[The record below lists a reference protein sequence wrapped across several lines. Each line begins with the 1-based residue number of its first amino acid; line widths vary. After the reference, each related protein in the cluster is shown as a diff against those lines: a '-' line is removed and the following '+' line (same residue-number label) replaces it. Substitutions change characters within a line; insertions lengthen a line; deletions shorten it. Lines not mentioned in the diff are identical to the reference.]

1 MKQLMQM
8 EQNFQRGRILIIA
21 VFTCAL
27 VLCLTTIYFS
37 FEMVDSFSQRIYL
50 INRGDAI
57 EATCGDVSD
66 NRPAE
71 ARYHVTR
78 FHELFFSVSPD
89 PKSIEDN
96 THKAFFLADRSAKL
110 LYDNLQEQG
119 YYRQMIEGNVTQ
131 KVQMDS
137 VQLDM
142 KVYPYKVVTHFKIT
156 QNRSTAQTI
165 RQLVTVCDL
174 EDVNRSQNSPN
185 GFLIRNFHMVD
196 NKVVFSTNQ

>member
-1 MKQLMQM
+1 MKELLQM
-8 EQNFQRGRILIIA
+8 EQNFQRGRMLIIA

-27 VLCLTTIYFS
+27 VICVTTLYFS
-37 FEMVDSFSQRIYL
+37 YQMVDAFSQRIYL

-71 ARYHVTR
+71 ARYQVTR

-89 PKSIEDN
+89 PKAIEDN
-96 THKAFFLADRSAKL
+96 TRKALFLADGSAKRF
-110 LYDNLQEQG
+110 YDNLQEQG
-119 YYRQMIEGNVTQ
+119 YYRQMIEGNVSQ
-131 KVQMDS
+131 KVDMDS
-137 VQLDM
+137 VQVDM
-142 KVYPYKVVTHFKIT
+142 RVYPYKVVAHLKIT

-165 RQLVTVCDL
+165 RQIVTVCDL
-174 EDVNRSQNSPN
+174 EDVNRSENSPN

-196 NKVVFSTNQ
+196 NQIKFTTNQ

>member
-1 MKQLMQM
+1 MKQLIQM
-8 EQNFQRGRILIIA
+8 EQNFQRGRILILA
-21 VFTCAL
+21 ALTCAL
-27 VLCLTTIYFS
+27 VISLTVIVFA
-37 FEMVDSFSQRIYL
+37 FQMVDTFSQRIYL

-71 ARYHVTR
+71 AKYHVNR

-96 THKAFFLADRSAKL
+96 TKKALFLADGSAKRF
-110 LYDNLQEQG
+110 YDNLQEQG

-131 KVQMDS
+131 KVTMDS
-137 VQLDM
+137 VQVDM
-142 KVYPYKVVTHFKIT
+142 RVYPYKVIAHLKIN
-156 QNRSTAQTI
+156 QQRSTAYTI

-174 EDVNRSQNSPN
+174 EDVNRSINCPN

-196 NKVVFSTNQ
+196 NNVIYDSQK